1 VPQSKTINGL
11 GIFQNLMSNISPE
24 NNPTPNP
31 KEMEVETGENK
42 GNKESAT

>member
-11 GIFQNLMSNISPE
+11 GIFQNLMGNISPE